1 VRARIA
7 ALLIGALAMAIVPA
21 GAQEPVINRPPD
33 TLKTD
38 SLRARRDTLSPTE
51 RLLQAQ
57 KNVRVQ
63 IEPLPTACGM
73 SLQPAGARIV
83 LTRDSIDWA
92 PALDLGELL
101 SRVPGVTLERGDWFG
116 GPVQLNYL
124 GHGAASVEYVLDC
137 VPQVAIGADSV
148 AYDPVPLP
156 LGYLDRV
163 EVETTASSMRVFLFT
178 RRHDRKAPRTKI
190 GTGQGDRGAAHYFGS
205 FEQRGMTGV
214 GVSVAAD
221 YLALNR
227 VPGGTGG
234 QNIPGGWIQLGYAPT
249 SRFGVQGQVI
259 IRSITRN
266 LLLDELTNDT
276 LSREMK
282 GNRSDAQLRVS
293 WRSRADLLGSSLNLF
308 GARTSWSSDSAPGH
322 EAIAQFGGIY
332 SLRHPTWSA
341 ELAAWH
347 SSRWTP
353 LDSRLDLGWSP
364 TPWITG
370 SVQLVAQR
378 HDGDRRSQWATG
390 RVGIT
395 LPLGFHVGGVVSDGH
410 RAQAPELAAVR
421 VLAMNGREDY
431 HCDRKG
437 Y

>member
-163 EVETTASSMRVFLFT
+163 EVETTASSMR
-178 RRHDRKAPRTKI
+178 RWPRLT
-190 GTGQGDRGAAHYFGS
+190 AA
-205 FEQRGMTGV
+205 TP
-214 GVSVAAD
+214 A
-221 YLALNR
+221 
-227 VPGGTGG
+227 
-234 QNIPGGWIQLGYAPT
+234 
-249 SRFGVQGQVI
+249 
-259 IRSITRN
+259 
-266 LLLDELTNDT
+266 
-276 LSREMK
+276 
-282 GNRSDAQLRVS
+282 
-293 WRSRADLLGSSLNLF
+293 RSRMR
-308 GARTSWSSDSAPGH
+308 ARSRCRSTIRASQAAP
-322 EAIAQFGGIY
+322 
-332 SLRHPTWSA
+332 
-341 ELAAWH
+341 
-347 SSRWTP
+347 
-353 LDSRLDLGWSP
+353 
-364 TPWITG
+364 
-370 SVQLVAQR
+370 
-378 HDGDRRSQWATG
+378 
-390 RVGIT
+390 
-395 LPLGFHVGGVVSDGH
+395 
-410 RAQAPELAAVR
+410 
-421 VLAMNGREDY
+421 
-431 HCDRKG
+431 
-437 Y
+437 